1 MTIVCPACG
10 RTIDVPDYWAAKPQ
24 LKVKCKCGSAV
35 ALAAALRLRA
45 SASPQ
50 PSLAPAAA
58 VVLAA
63 PAPAPTST
71 VPTAPAPA
79 APVSS
84 PAAPSAVETA
94 ATPSRPRWAAPAPAT
109 QTADPAV
116 AAPASPR
123 PPYRVH
129 WRRCVNHPSMPSTNV
144 CPSCRLGYCQN
155 CEKRVQNAMVCPT
168 CSNLSITVDDYGNLE
183 DCERRRARSLGAE
196 LETIIGYPLRDP
208 LGFIVLAVFIGLFGF
223 MAKFAAFGR
232 GFAVLFSEGV
242 LYSYAFYAVSRV
254 SDGDLR
260 PAVPDFSE
268 LSDLARPL
276 SLAVTALVISWAPFA
291 AAVFGLR
298 LAMTEPD
305 AGLRPLALLLVGLAA
320 VWGVI
325 YTPVAMTVA
334 ALTERIS
341 STLNPALGIFAI
353 SRMGAVY
360 WEALVICA
368 AIQGAVLLVG
378 YVLSFVAPLWL
389 LLGPLAKTY
398 AALATSCTLGLAAF
412 KRAPQLEL
420 S

>member
-35 ALAAALRLRA
+35 ALAAALRLPANA
-45 SASPQ
+45 SRQ

-58 VVLAA
+58 VVPAA
-63 PAPAPTST
+63 PVLA
-71 VPTAPAPA
+71 PTAPVPA
-79 APVSS
+79 APVST
-84 PAAPSAVETA
+84 PAEPPAVETT
-94 ATPSRPRWAAPAPAT
+94 ATPSRPRWAAPAPAA
-109 QTADPAV
+109 QPADAAGVPV
-116 AAPASPR
+116 APASPR
-123 PPYRVH
+123 PSYRVH
-129 WRRCVNHPSMPSTNV
+129 WRGCVNHPSMPSTNV
-144 CPSCRLGYCQN
+144 CPSCRLGYCQS
-155 CEKRVQNAMVCPT
+155 CEKRVQNAMVCPA
-168 CSNLSITVDDYGNLE
+168 CSNLSITVDDYANFE
-183 DCERRRARSLGAE
+183 DCERLRARSLGAE

-208 LGFIVLAVFIGLFGF
+208 LGFIVLAVFIGLFAF
-223 MAKFAAFGR
+223 MAKLAAFGR
-232 GFAVLFSEGV
+232 GFAILFSEGV
-242 LYSYAFYAVSRV
+242 LYSYAFYAVTRV
-254 SDGDLR
+254 SEGDLR
-260 PAVPDFSE
+260 PAVPDFAG
-268 LSDLARPL
+268 LSDLVRPL

-291 AAVFGLR
+291 AAMFGLR
-298 LAMTEPD
+298 LAMTEPH
-305 AGLRPLALLLVGLAA
+305 AGLRPLAFLLVGLAA

-353 SRMGAVY
+353 SRMGTVY
-360 WEALVICA
+360 WEALIIFV

-398 AALATSCTLGLAAF
+398 AALATGCTLGLAVF